1 MRQMK
6 RGHYEKD
13 EFQVIMQNV
22 VKFMVRHRQTSVL
35 IAAILIIGI
44 GLTVYLTSADREVRN
59 PEADLMHLQAMSLVN
74 MGRFNEAENI
84 LLDLTSQYANTRAG
98 KIGIYYL
105 GVIYYHTGRF
115 PESLERFEKFL
126 SVQKNHEL
134 LEQSAQFGAG
144 CAAEG
149 LKDYERAQRFYRD
162 LTKDDTSPFYMVGVL
177 SYGRVTGILGDKEKA
192 REILENLIEQDP
204 PPDMAADAS
213 FYIGMFSQ

>member
-22 VKFMVRHRQTSVL
+22 IKFIVRHRQTSVL
-35 IAAILIIGI
+35 IAAVLIIGI
-44 GLTVYLTSADREVRN
+44 GFTVYMTSSDREVRN

-84 LLDLTSQYANTRAG
+84 LIDLTTQYANTRAA

-115 PESLERFEKFL
+115 TESLERFEKFL

-134 LEQSAQFGAG
+134 LAQSARFGAG
-144 CAAEG
+144 CSAEG
-149 LKDYERAQRFYRD
+149 LKDYERAQKYYKKLIGD
-162 LTKDDTSPFYMVGVL
+162 ETSPFYMMGML
-177 SYGRVTGILGDKEKA
+177 SYGRVTGMLGDKEEA
-192 REILENLIEQDP
+192 RRILESLIEQEP
-204 PPDMAADAS
+204 PPDIAADAS
-213 FYIGMFSQ
+213 FYMGMFSQ

>member
-1 MRQMK
+1 MKQMK

-13 EFQVIMQNV
+13 EFQVLTQKA
-22 VKFMVRHRQTSVL
+22 VKYIVRHRQTSVL
-35 IAAILIIGI
+35 IAAIVIIGI
-44 GLTVYLTSADREVRN
+44 VAAVYLTSTGRETKN

-115 PESLERFEKFL
+115 TESLERFEKFL
-126 SVQKNHEL
+126 SVQKDHEL
-134 LEQSAQFGAG
+134 LAQSARFGAA

-149 LKDYERAQRFYRD
+149 LKDYERAQKYYKEITAD
-162 LTKDDTSPFYMVGVL
+162 EESPFYMLAML
-177 SYGRVTGILGDKEKA
+177 SYGRVTGMLGDKEKA
-192 REILENLIEQDP
+192 REILTDLMEQEP
-204 PPDMAADAS
+204 PPDVAADAS
-213 FYIGMFSQ
+213 LYIGMFSQ

>member
-13 EFQVIMQNV
+13 EFQVIMQKV
-22 VKFMVRHRQTSVL
+22 VKFIVRHRQTSVL
-35 IAAILIIGI
+35 IGAIVVIGI
-44 GLTVYLTSADREVRN
+44 VAVVYMTSTGRETTN

-84 LLDLTSQYANTRAG
+84 LLELTTQHANTRAG

-115 PESLERFEKFL
+115 TEALERFEKFL
-126 SVQKNHEL
+126 SVQKNHEVL
-134 LEQSAQFGAG
+134 GQSARFGAG

-149 LKDYERAQRFYRD
+149 LKDYERAQKYYKELID
-162 LTKDDTSPFYMVGVL
+162 DDTSPFYMMSML
-177 SYGRVTGILGDKEKA
+177 SYGRVTGMIGNKEEARRILD
-192 REILENLIEQDP
+192 NLIEQEP
-204 PPDMAADAS
+204 PPDIAADAS
-213 FYIGMFSQ
+213 FYMGMFSQ

>member
-13 EFQVIMQNV
+13 EFQVVMQNI
-22 VKFMVRHRQTSVL
+22 VKFIVRHRQTSTL
-35 IAAILIIGI
+35 IAAIVIIGVVAA
-44 GLTVYLTSADREVRN
+44 VYLTSTGRETSD
-59 PEADLMHLQAMSLVN
+59 PQADLMHLQAMSLVN

-84 LLDLTSQYANTRAG
+84 LLDLTSQHANTRAG

-115 PESLERFEKFL
+115 SESLERFEKFL

-134 LEQSAQFGAG
+134 LEQSAQFGAA

-149 LKDYERAQRFYRD
+149 LKEYERAQQYYKKV
-162 LTKDDTSPFYMVGVL
+162 TGDDTSPFYTIASL
-177 SYGRVTGILGDKEKA
+177 SYARVTGILGDKEEA
-192 REILENLIEQDP
+192 LSILENLIEQEP
-204 PPDMAADAS
+204 PPDIAADAS